1 MKQLSICAVVAAVVS
16 VAILWIEDAV
26 ERDAGEAATAAAPT
40 GPSTDATADSP
51 LRYSDALV
59 EDAWV
64 DAARQAGSDRR
75 TLTSASTSICYL
87 TKIEISG
94 VQGPDDTSSCAIE
107 VDDFTGFWQVIA
119 TADEGGRS
127 EIRCNA
133 RCLSWQT
140 DGVEQ

>member
-16 VAILWIEDAV
+16 VAILWLADV
-26 ERDAGEAATAAAPT
+26 LERDAGDAATVAAPN
-40 GPSTDATADSP
+40 GRSTDATVSSP
-51 LRYSDALV
+51 LRYTDALV

-75 TLTSASTSICYL
+75 TLTRASTSICYL
-87 TKIEISG
+87 TRIEISG
-94 VQGPDDTSSCAIE
+94 VQGPDDTGSCAVE

-119 TADEGGRS
+119 TAEEGGRS

-133 RCLSWQT
+133 RCLTWET